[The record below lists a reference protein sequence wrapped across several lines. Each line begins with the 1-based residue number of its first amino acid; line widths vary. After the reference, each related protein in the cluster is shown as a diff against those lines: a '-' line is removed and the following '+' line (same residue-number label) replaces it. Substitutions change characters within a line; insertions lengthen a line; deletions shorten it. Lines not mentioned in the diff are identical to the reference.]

1 MRTRCG
7 LALLALAAALACGGD
22 PLSPE
27 EQVRAVVAQFE
38 EAAAR
43 RDIGMALDLVSESYR
58 DSSGRDR
65 QAVKGLVAGY
75 FLRNEAIYVI
85 SRIRSLE
92 LDPSGTSATL
102 VAVSALTGA
111 PVADPGELAGLAADL
126 YRFEIDV
133 ALEDD
138 DTWRVTR
145 ADWRPAAP
153 GEML

>member
-1 MRTRCG
+1 VRIRCG

-22 PLSPE
+22 PQSPE
-27 EQVRAVVAQFE
+27 EQVRAVVATFE

-58 DSSGRDR
+58 DSGGRDR

-92 LDPSGTSATL
+92 LDPSGTSAT
-102 VAVSALTGA
+102 VVTVSALTGA
-111 PVADPGELAGLAADL
+111 PAADPGELAGLAADL

>member
-1 MRTRCG
+1 VRTRCG

-22 PLSPE
+22 PQSPE
-27 EQVRAVVAQFE
+27 ERVRAVVAAFE
-38 EAAAR
+38 EAATT

-58 DSSGRDR
+58 DSGGRDK
-65 QAVKGLVAGY
+65 QAIKGLVVSY

-92 LDPSGTSATL
+92 LDPSQTSASL
-102 VAVSALTGA
+102 VVVSALTGA

-138 DTWRVTR
+138 DTWRITR
-145 ADWRPAAP
+145 ADWRPTTP